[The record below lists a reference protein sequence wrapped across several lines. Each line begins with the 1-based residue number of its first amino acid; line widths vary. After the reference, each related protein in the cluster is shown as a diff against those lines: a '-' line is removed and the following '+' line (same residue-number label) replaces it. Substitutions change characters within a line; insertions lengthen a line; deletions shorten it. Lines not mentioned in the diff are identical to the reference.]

1 MFLYAGIALNF
12 GLFRHFSYRKN
23 LTNILITPHVF
34 VLKRSTNSS
43 TFYALLY
50 AAWASWALSGAGCAL
65 TAAAVCAWACSRS
78 ISSCAEWNVAWA

>member
-43 TFYALLY
+43 TFCAFY
-50 AAWASWALSGAGCAL
+50 AAWASWALSDAGCVL
-65 TAAAVCAWACSRS
+65 TAAAVCDLACSRS